1 MRVQT
6 YNRWTAGIA
15 TGVFVIVSGLLAGLS
30 TQSSTDSFQRRPSTF
45 FTDPTGT
52 RALFLVAKRFL
63 PATEQWRRPVHFLPL
78 PGAGKAPSTIVVSGP
93 ALPLS
98 RAEATH
104 LDRWLR
110 AGGQLILFTANGWPL
125 GHRMPS
131 DEAGEDS
138 ASKESQTPETFL
150 SRYAPELSWT
160 KIEKLAIGHAA
171 GSSIPAGEVV
181 LGWRRS
187 FAKTDGTKVIAA
199 VNNAPLAVE
208 IPVEQGRI
216 VAVADPSMA
225 SNGSLRRS
233 DNAVWLV
240 TLAAAWRDGKVV
252 FDEYHHGFGQKRG
265 VAELTSAFLITPWG
279 WVLLQV
285 AAAGLL
291 YIFAYRRR
299 FGRIKE
305 PITPKRTS
313 PMELV
318 EARAGVLQAA
328 GAQGLAT
335 ELIVQHLCT
344 HLTKAHS
351 KIVDTTN
358 LGQQLENV
366 VKSRGAACPAAA
378 LRALFAKVQNGERLS
393 DKEFI
398 ELGRTAG
405 EVTGTVLNS
414 PRNIR
419 GSQSEP
425 TSR

>member
-1 MRVQT
+1 MRAQT

-30 TQSSTDSFQRRPSTF
+30 TQASPDSFRRRPSTF
-45 FTDPTGT
+45 FTDPTGA
-52 RALFLVAKRFL
+52 RALFLVVKQFL
-63 PATEQWRRPVHFLPL
+63 PATEQWRRPIHFLPL
-78 PGAGKAPSTIVVSGP
+78 PGADNAPSTLVVSGP
-93 ALPLS
+93 ALPMS
-98 RAEATH
+98 SAETTH
-104 LDRWLR
+104 LDGWLR
-110 AGGQLILFTANGWPL
+110 AGGQLILLTANGWPL
-125 GHRMPS
+125 RHGMPQ
-131 DEAGEDS
+131 DEVEEDS
-138 ASKESQTPETFL
+138 ASEDSETPETFL
-150 SRYAPELSWT
+150 LRYAPALSWT
-160 KIEKLAIGHAA
+160 KAERLATGRAT
-171 GSSIPAGEVV
+171 GSSIPAGEIV

-187 FAKTDGTKVIAA
+187 FANTDGTKIIAA

-208 IPVEQGRI
+208 IPLEQGRI
-216 VAVADPSMA
+216 VAVADPSMV

-240 TLAAAWRDGKVV
+240 TLAAGWGDGKVV

-265 VAELTSAFLITPWG
+265 TGELTRAFLMTPWG

-305 PITPKRTS
+305 PIAPKRTS

-328 GAQGLAT
+328 AAQGLAT

-344 HLTKAHS
+344 HLSKAHS

-358 LGQQLENV
+358 LSQQLETLV
-366 VKSRGAACPAAA
+366 RSRGSASPAAA

-393 DKEFI
+393 DKEFV

-414 PRNIR
+414 ARNTR
-419 GSQSEP
+419 DSRSEP